1 MDFGIWIE
9 PEAVGPSAVIRHEHP
24 EWIHNV
30 GGLTPPADQRAI
42 LNLGVPDA
50 RAWIRER
57 MIALVRSTG
66 ARWLK
71 WDFNIDLFQGGWA
84 EGLPRELTRQ
94 DPLIAHYRGL
104 YLLADE
110 LREALPT

>member
-1 MDFGIWIE
+1 MPPARDGLRIWIE
-9 PEAVGPSAVIRHEHP
+9 PEAVGPSAIIRHEHP

-50 RAWIRER
+50 RAWIRQR
-57 MIALVRSTG
+57 MIALVLSTG

-71 WDFNIDLFQGGWA
+71 WDFNIDLFQGGWDRDCH
-84 EGLPRELTRQ
+84 ENL
-94 DPLIAHYRGL
+94 RGKIRL
-104 YLLADE
+104 S
-110 LREALPT
+110 RITGGCTF